1 MGETQSATRP
11 HLDREKESETV
22 TQPARCAIYAR
33 FSSEK
38 QNPLSIDQ
46 QIRKCK
52 EFASPEGLRV
62 LDEWIVTDSA
72 ITGAT
77 DDRSGLQR
85 LLAAAQM
92 KPRPFDVILVDDTSR
107 LSRKLSDALRIKER
121 LDFVGVRVIFVSQGF
136 DSSAPQSQTLLTV
149 HGLVDGL
156 YLEGL
161 REKTFRGVEQLALQ
175 GLHTGGRVFG
185 YRHVPIESSNK
196 QDSYGR
202 PAIAGVRLQIDP
214 NQAPTIRR
222 IFERYAGGHSMK
234 RIAIDLN
241 RDGIL
246 SPQPRNGRSQSWAQ
260 SSVRHILLNERYRGI
275 FLWGKT
281 KKIRSPETGKRL
293 YRRQPESG
301 WRRREIPEQRIVS
314 EELWKRTHDRL
325 ELVQSFYGVRQGL
338 RRGRAVASPYLF
350 TGLLECSE
358 CGGSITIVSA
368 HCKKRAD
375 SRYGCSKH
383 AQRGNAVCKNNLLI
397 RRQDLER
404 QLLAGL
410 EARVLHP
417 DVVAYTLKRFEEELE
432 KALATRSQGDA
443 DLRRQ
448 TGEIERGI
456 ANQLRALRD
465 GYSPAITADL
475 AKLEHQLAGVQARL
489 KTSDPRTV
497 KLQIRDTRRFV
508 ESRLEDLSAL
518 WDGEP
523 RIAREE
529 IAKHVGK
536 ITLKPM
542 FRMYIATGVWDWL
555 GVLGTAAAMVVPGDR
570 IAPRVS
576 TTLIYRWPLKG
587 SSKNYN
593 LKRLKCIQ
601 ASDMVSIPTA
611 RSIVYSNRMCSAH
624 PTWGGG
630 SP

>member
-1 MGETQSATRP
+1 MRETQSATRP
-11 HLDREKESETV
+11 HLDRGKESETV

-156 YLEGL
+156 YLDGL

-246 SPQPRNGRSQSWAQ
+246 SPQPRDGRSQSWAQ

-275 FLWGKT
+275 VLWGKT

-293 YRRQPESG
+293 YRRQPESE

-358 CGGSITIVSA
+358 CGGSITIVSG

-375 SRYGCSKH
+375 SRYGCSRH

-555 GVLGTAAAMVVPGDR
+555 GVLGTAAAMVVPGAR
-570 IAPRVS
+570 IELATPAFSGRRSTNELPRH
-576 TTLIYRWPLKG
+576 K
-587 SSKNYN
+587 
-593 LKRLKCIQ
+593 
-601 ASDMVSIPTA
+601 
-611 RSIVYSNRMCSAH
+611 
-624 PTWGGG
+624 
-630 SP
+630 

>member
-1 MGETQSATRP
+1 VR
-11 HLDREKESETV
+11 
-22 TQPARCAIYAR
+22 RCAIYAR

-38 QNPLSIDQ
+38 QNALSIDQ
-46 QIRKCK
+46 QIRKCR
-52 EFASPEGLRV
+52 EHAIRESLSV
-62 LDEWIVTDSA
+62 LDECIFTDSA
-72 ITGAT
+72 ISGAT
-77 DDRSGLQR
+77 DGRAGLQR
-85 LLAAAQM
+85 LLAAAKM
-92 KPRPFDVILVDDTSR
+92 KPRPFDVLLVDDTSR
-107 LSRKLSDALRIKER
+107 LSRKTSDMLRMKEQ
-121 LDFVGVRVIFVSQGF
+121 LDFAGIRVIFVSQGF

-161 REKTFRGVEQLALQ
+161 RDKTFRGVEQLALA

-185 YRHVPIESSNK
+185 YRHVPIESATK

-202 PAIAGVRLQIDP
+202 PAIEGVRLQVDE

-246 SPQPRNGRSQSWAQ
+246 SPQPREGRPQSWAQ
-260 SSVRHILLNERYRGI
+260 SSVRHILVNERYRGVV
-275 FLWGKT
+275 LWGKT

-293 YRRQPESG
+293 YRRKPESD

-325 ELVQSFYGVRQGL
+325 KLVQDLYGVRDGL
-338 RRGRAVASPYLF
+338 RRGRAAASPYLF

-358 CGGSITIVSA
+358 CGGSITIVSG

-375 SRYGCSKH
+375 SRYGCSRH

-410 EARVLHP
+410 EERVLHP
-417 DVVAYTLKRFEEELE
+417 DVVAYTLKRFEEELA
-432 KALATRSQGDA
+432 KALTARNQGDV
-443 DLRRQ
+443 DLRRRVS
-448 TGEIERGI
+448 ELERGI
-456 ANQLRALRD
+456 ANQLRGLSD
-465 GYSPAITADL
+465 GYSASITAEIT
-475 AKLEHQLAGVQARL
+475 KLENQLAGVQARL
-489 KTSDPRTV
+489 KTSDPQSV
-497 KLQIRDTRRFV
+497 KLQMRDTRRFV
-508 ESRLEDLSAL
+508 ELQVASLSAL
-518 WDGEP
+518 WEGEP

-542 FRMYIATGVWDWL
+542 LRTYIATGVWDWL
-555 GVLGTAAAMVVPGDR
+555 GVLGTAAAMVVPGAR
-570 IAPRVS
+570 IELATPAFSGRRS
-576 TTLIYRWPLKG
+576 TTELPRHAWSRNCMGCYAI
-587 SSKNYN
+587 
-593 LKRLKCIQ
+593 
-601 ASDMVSIPTA
+601 VSIRLVCFLAEA
-611 RSIVYSNRMCSAH
+611 RGMLEPDARK
-624 PTWGGG
+624 
-630 SP
+630 